1 MTKYLDNLPE
11 NIPGGIDAVMTVAV
25 KTEKGFTITRD
36 HGFTVE
42 EENGKVL
49 AFDLLEHPDLGI
61 TVLFGN
67 QVFALK
73 FWDDEDLHK
82 SVDIISKAVE
92 KELERRSNATSKTVE

>member
-1 MTKYLDNLPE
+1 MVDTEISGDVPVPSE
-11 NIPGGIDAVMTVAV
+11 DTGAHGIMSVAV
-25 KTEKGFTITRD
+25 KTEKGYTLTRD
-36 HGFTVE
+36 YGFTVE

-61 TVLFGN
+61 ALLFGQ

-82 SVDIISKAVE
+82 GLEIVTMAVS
-92 KELERRSNATSKTVE
+92 KELERRKQNE